1 MKHSKIIK
9 NSKVSLVVIAFLSN
23 ATVSFAAPSDD
34 VVTSEN
40 TKSGKNTKI
49 VYHNARARNNA
60 SAGFNTK
67 DNITARVNT
76 RVRTNASAG
85 FNTKDNTKAR
95 VTTRIR
101 TKNTKQNQ

>member
-1 MKHSKIIK
+1 MKHNKIIK
-9 NSKVSLVVIAFLSN
+9 NSKVSLAVIAFLSN
-23 ATVSFAAPSDD
+23 ATVSFAAPSDA

-40 TKSGKNTKI
+40 ATSGKNTRV
-49 VYHNARARNNA
+49 VYNNARVRTNA
-60 SAGFNTK
+60 SAGFNTQ

-95 VTTRIR
+95 VNSRTRA
-101 TKNTKQNQ
+101 NTINNPK